1 MSDIKRYDPEANCTG
16 DAFMSE
22 ESTGEYVEYSEY
34 ELLLESHTHL
44 HSEIT
49 NLRSVVRRLEREL
62 RDSEKQCGY
71 DPDIY
76 DRSI

>member
-34 ELLLESHTHL
+34 ELLLESHASLYT
-44 HSEIT
+44 EVVE
-49 NLRSVVRRLEREL
+49 LRTEVRRLEREL
-62 RDSEKQCGY
+62 RDSEKSY